1 VKQVGPEH
9 LLRLSGNRL
18 HWLERRR
25 HMEAMLAQGLRNTLS
40 GTRPMPGFVKLFP
53 VIRLAVGMSG
63 LQGRGR
69 RNAAALRLTELEMRF
84 DTLPPAFEGYR
95 ILFLS
100 DLHVDALPATQ
111 HAAER
116 LVAGLPCD
124 LVVLGG
130 DYQSHGLPVAAEAGR
145 LMAPLLSRLAPVD
158 GVLGVLGNHD
168 SHDMAAVLERLG
180 VRMLLNERTT
190 IERAGQSLHVVGTDD
205 PHCFYEAAAG
215 RILTDSGDGFR
226 IALVHTP
233 ELADVAAAAGF
244 ALYLAGHTHGGQICL
259 PGGRPVFTALD
270 SHHPF
275 AKGAWRHHAM
285 QGYTTTGIGAGAPTV
300 RFNSQGEVC
309 VVTLRRIS
317 RAMG

>member
-1 VKQVGPEH
+1 MKQVGPEH
-9 LLRLSGNRL
+9 LLRLGGNRL

-25 HMEAMLAQGLRNTLS
+25 HMEALLAQGRRSTRS
-40 GTRPMPGFVKLFP
+40 GMRPIPAFTKLFP
-53 VIRLAVGMSG
+53 AIRLAVGLSG

-84 DTLPPAFEGYR
+84 DALPAAFDGYR

-100 DLHVDALPATQ
+100 DLHVGALPEAQ

-124 LVVLGG
+124 LAVLGG

-145 LMAPLLSRLAPVD
+145 LMAPLLARLTPAD

-168 SHDMAAVLERLG
+168 SHELAAVLERLG

-190 IERAGQSLHVVGTDD
+190 IERDGQSLHVVGTDD
-205 PHCFYEAAAG
+205 PHCFYDEAAHRA
-215 RILTDSGDGFR
+215 LADSGDGFR

-233 ELADVAAAAGF
+233 ELADAAAAAGF

-270 SHHPF
+270 SHRPL
-275 AKGAWRHHAM
+275 ALGVWRHHGM

-309 VVTLRRIS
+309 VVTLRRG
-317 RAMG
+317 A